1 MSEEKQKNSPQSL
14 VELASSIGKV
24 IIGKDEVISLILT
37 ALFAGGH
44 VLIEDIPGV
53 GKTTLAHALARSIDC
68 SFRRIQFTSDLLPS
82 DILGTK
88 VYDPASGGFEFMPG
102 PIFNSV
108 ILADEINRTT
118 PRTQSALL
126 EAMNENQVT
135 MEGDTHALPEPFMV
149 IATQNPLEHYGTY
162 PLPDSQLD
170 RFMMSISMGYPDS
183 SDERRILGG
192 ASTDPFSN
200 DFRPVMAN
208 EEISYW
214 QTRVD
219 EVKMESEIVD
229 YIISIVERTRN
240 HRDLRLG
247 ASPRGSL
254 ALVQA
259 AKSWAL
265 LKGRNYC
272 LPDDVKYLAG
282 PVLSH
287 RLLVGGQAT
296 LEQRRRAALEIL
308 EEILDEVSVPV

>member
-1 MSEEKQKNSPQSL
+1 MSEKAQNAGPESL
-14 VELASSIGKV
+14 KELATAIGRV

-88 VYDPASGGFEFMPG
+88 VYEPASGEFEFMEG
-102 PIFNSV
+102 PIFNSIV
-108 ILADEINRTT
+108 LADEINRTT

-135 MEGDTHALPEPFMV
+135 IEGETRALPSPFMV

-170 RFMMSISMGYPDS
+170 RFMMSISMGYPS
-183 SDERRILGG
+183 GSDEKRILEGTG
-192 ASTDPFSN
+192 ASPFDAGFKS
-200 DFRPVMAN
+200 VMSRQ
-208 EEISYW
+208 EVERW
-214 QTRVD
+214 QSRTD
-219 EVKMESEIVD
+219 EVRMETELVD
-229 YIISIVERTRN
+229 YLISIVGKSRN
-240 HRDLRLG
+240 HRHLRLG
-247 ASPRGSL
+247 TSPRGSI
-254 ALVQA
+254 ALMRA
-259 AKSWAL
+259 AKSRAL
-265 LKGRNYC
+265 LAGRDYC
-272 LPDDVKYLAG
+272 LPDDVKYMAR

-287 RLLVGGQAT
+287 RLLAGGQAT
-296 LEQRRRAALEIL
+296 LEERRGAALEVL
-308 EEILDEVSVPV
+308 EEILDEVPVPL